1 MDYNFLSLYTRY
13 ISSGDIN
20 YDTGKAGNACF
31 ARVFKSDRGSDS
43 NNEET
48 INNNYVI
55 WLAKGQ
61 EFSKNRNL
69 RNMCMFSIGQ
79 VRWYLDQIKKI
90 YKFSYGVEEK
100 SEIWDSERTYDW
112 YIVNLSISG
121 NMLYHKVILTL
132 VRYLYEYP
140 TCFMLRDAFRMK
152 ESYKEFRRINIFNI
166 YNIVSSAYM
175 TDDCLCDQVISVGG
189 IPKSIPQL
197 KTKLKSLEP
206 MGKRRV
212 LNSIY
217 EPYHYGGSRLRDVH
231 TEEFWSEESFEKR
244 ASVYIKSLN
253 YLIKSRLWRK

>member
-1 MDYNFLSLYTRY
+1 MDYNYLNLYTRY
-13 ISSGDIN
+13 ISSGDIY
-20 YDTGKAGNACF
+20 YDTDKGGNACF
-31 ARVFKSDRGSDS
+31 ARVFKSDRGTDS
-43 NNEET
+43 NNEEI
-48 INNNYVI
+48 INNNYRI

-61 EFSKNRNL
+61 EISKKHNY
-69 RNMCMFSIGQ
+69 RNMCMFEIGQ

-90 YKFSYGVEEK
+90 YKFSYRVEEK
-100 SEIWDSERTYDW
+100 AEKWNSEETYNW

-140 TCFMLRDAFRMK
+140 TCFMLKDAFRMK
-152 ESYKEFRRINIFNI
+152 ENYKEFRRINIFSI
-166 YNIVSSAYM
+166 YNIVSSAYLI
-175 TDDCLCDQVISVGG
+175 DDCLFDQVLSVGG

-206 MGKRRV
+206 RGKRKV

-217 EPYHYGGSRLRDVH
+217 TSYHYSGSRLRNIH
-231 TEEFWSEESFEKR
+231 TEQFWSEESFENR

-253 YLIKSRLWRK
+253 YLIKSRLWKK